1 MKFLFTRGSFKNIHM
16 QTLRIECF
24 KTLLTLWLWPILLAP
39 IGVMS
44 SAIKLLLTTHLWTA
58 LNSLKGTPPSADGQF
73 SQLGLVHLVR
83 RKEFQTE
90 KNNAFD
96 QWDLN
101 SSLNANCLL
110 QNYIKNLASF
120 TLDVAYAKMF
130 TTISILLHKNEIP
143 VKI

>member
-1 MKFLFTRGSFKNIHM
+1 MKFQFTPGSFKNIHVH
-16 QTLRIECF
+16 TLRIECF
-24 KTLLTLWLWPILLAP
+24 KTLLTLWLWSILLAP

-44 SAIKLLLTTHLWTA
+44 SAIKLLLTTYLWTA

-83 RKEFQTE
+83 RKQFQTE

-101 SSLNANCLL
+101 SSLKANCLL

>member
-1 MKFLFTRGSFKNIHM
+1 MKFRFTRGSFKNIHM
-16 QTLRIECF
+16 HTLRIECF

-90 KNNAFD
+90 KRNNSFVHR
-96 QWDLN
+96 DLN

-110 QNYIKNLASF
+110 QNCIKNLAQF

-143 VKI
+143 

>member
-1 MKFLFTRGSFKNIHM
+1 MKFRFTRGSFKNIHM
-16 QTLRIECF
+16 HSLRIECF

-39 IGVMS
+39 MGVMS
-44 SAIKLLLTTHLWTA
+44 SAIKLLLTHLWTA

-73 SQLGLVHLVR
+73 SQLGLAHLVR

-90 KNNAFD
+90 KNNSFV
-96 QWDLN
+96 QWDSNL
-101 SSLNANCLL
+101 SLNANYLI
-110 QNYIKNLASF
+110 QNCIKNLASF

-143 VKI
+143 VKM

>member
-1 MKFLFTRGSFKNIHM
+1 MKFQFTPGSFKNIHVH
-16 QTLRIECF
+16 TLRIECF

-44 SAIKLLLTTHLWTA
+44 SAIKLLLTTYLWTA

-101 SSLNANCLL
+101 SSLKANCLL

>member
-1 MKFLFTRGSFKNIHM
+1 MKFRFTRGSFKNIHM
-16 QTLRIECF
+16 YTLRIECF

-44 SAIKLLLTTHLWTA
+44 SGIKLLLTTHLWTA
-58 LNSLKGTPPSADGQF
+58 LNSLKGTPPSADEQF

-90 KNNAFD
+90 KKNNSFA

-101 SSLNANCLL
+101 ANSLL
-110 QNYIKNLASF
+110 QNCIQNLTSF

-143 VKI
+143 IKI

>member
-1 MKFLFTRGSFKNIHM
+1 MKFRFTRGSFKNIHM
-16 QTLRIECF
+16 HTLRIECF

-90 KNNAFD
+90 KKQFIRSVGFK
-96 QWDLN
+96 LK
-101 SSLNANCLL
+101 LKCKLL
-110 QNYIKNLASF
+110 TSKNFASF

-143 VKI
+143 